1 MEKEIV
7 YVNIDKFYSKKRNE
21 TFYQVHYIANKKCI
35 IEFISEE
42 LYNTLNILK
51 LEYLSKYIGIFDLN
65 ASNRTIQLVNIKTK

>member
-7 YVNIDKFYSKKRNE
+7 YVNTDKFYSKKRNQ

-42 LYNTLNILK
+42 VYNTLNILK
-51 LEYLSKYIGIFDLN
+51 LEYLSKYIGIFDLDV
-65 ASNRTIQLVNIKTK
+65 SNMKAQLVNIKTK